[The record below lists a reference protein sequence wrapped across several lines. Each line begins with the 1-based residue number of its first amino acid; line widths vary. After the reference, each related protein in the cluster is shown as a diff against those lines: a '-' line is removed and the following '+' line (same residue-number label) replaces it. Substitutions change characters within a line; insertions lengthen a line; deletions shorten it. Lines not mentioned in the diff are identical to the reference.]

1 MPGLRRKDEV
11 SQDNDQREEDY
22 EKLFSKIGRDF
33 VSREDLADILGKII
47 NAVPGLSVEVGN
59 AKAVALATEYKDNLE
74 KGQSD
79 RKKYKDLVE
88 LDEEP
93 EENEEEEEE

>member
-1 MPGLRRKDEV
+1 MPGLRQKDEATQE
-11 SQDNDQREEDY
+11 SNQREEDY
-22 EKLFSKIGRDF
+22 QKLMPKIGRDF
-33 VSREDLADILGKII
+33 VSREDLIDIIGKLISAI
-47 NAVPGLSVEVGN
+47 PGLSLDFSD

-88 LDEEP
+88 LDEESG
-93 EENEEEEEE
+93 